1 MAVLPVHRAIAD
13 AMSDSAKLGQAVA
26 KGSSQTFQLPQTSP
40 DGQTMTLFPGTGK
53 DMAIGTSQLFPES
66 ANGQPSDF
74 TSLYGNDNGTVA
86 AGFNAQSVLNAEASR
101 TGQAYQTLA
110 HSANRS
116 HPDLSND
123 PIWKTT
129 DYVMD
134 NYSLFA
140 KTFADCTSITS
151 YHDSQF
157 DAKLHDYKTCVRG
170 PKPPSSCTYVH
181 NWEVAPM
188 VEPVSG
194 PTKVEKCGEGCIDVW
209 VGQIGDNYWNAACAF
224 FEASSVYNVVSPD
237 AITDAKLEAVYWDDY
252 IQVFV
257 DGHNVF
263 DTHPNIFHCDAHP
276 PNLRFVLFPFTD
288 VTGLLKTKGHS
299 TP

>member
-1 MAVLPVHRAIAD
+1 
-13 AMSDSAKLGQAVA
+13 
-26 KGSSQTFQLPQTSP
+26 
-40 DGQTMTLFPGTGK
+40 
-53 DMAIGTSQLFPES
+53 
-66 ANGQPSDF
+66 
-74 TSLYGNDNGTVA
+74 
-86 AGFNAQSVLNAEASR
+86 
-101 TGQAYQTLA
+101 
-110 HSANRS
+110 
-116 HPDLSND
+116 
-123 PIWKTT
+123 
-129 DYVMD
+129 
-134 NYSLFA
+134 
-140 KTFADCTSITS
+140 
-151 YHDSQF
+151 
-157 DAKLHDYKTCVRG
+157 
-170 PKPPSSCTYVH
+170 
-181 NWEVAPM
+181 M

-288 VTGLLKTKGHS
+288 VTGLLKTKGQHTLKVKVLVGNGGEGYARIRVPQPQGHDHQGSVEPVEPRLPRLVECLGRRAVFQRQPGLCRRSRRLGQQSEPEVRQLQRGAANLRVGLAS
-299 TP
+299 TAVFRGVEHLHPRGSLRHLRL